1 MTGTIIGNMDDSN
14 TISRL
19 DALRHVNPK
28 SGAEYWIARE
38 IIEIMG
44 YSKWDNFSG
53 VIEKS
58 RGSLINN
65 NLDPQKHILE
75 FKSMI
80 EIGGGGMRPRSV
92 EDFYLSRLACYFI
105 AMNADPSK
113 PEIATAQAYF
123 AKQTRLQ
130 EIENM
135 EKRLEARE
143 KVTKSFK
150 RVSGIAKDAGVR
162 NDRQAIFH
170 DARYQGL
177 YNQSA
182 KELKK
187 RKGLEE
193 KDQLFDRASTLEL
206 SMHDFQMNLAA
217 DAIRR
222 EKIRTESSAIDK
234 NKSVA
239 EQVRKAIKDSGA
251 TLPENLALD
260 KPIREIKKIVKHK
273 QKLLGKE

>member
-1 MTGTIIGNMDDSN
+1 
-14 TISRL
+14 
-19 DALRHVNPK
+19 
-28 SGAEYWIARE
+28 
-38 IIEIMG
+38 
-44 YSKWDNFSG
+44 
-53 VIEKS
+53 
-58 RGSLINN
+58 
-65 NLDPQKHILE
+65 
-75 FKSMI
+75 
-80 EIGGGGMRPRSV
+80 
-92 EDFYLSRLACYFI
+92 
-105 AMNADPSK
+105 MNADPTK

-222 EKIRTESSAIDK
+222 EKIRTESLAIDK